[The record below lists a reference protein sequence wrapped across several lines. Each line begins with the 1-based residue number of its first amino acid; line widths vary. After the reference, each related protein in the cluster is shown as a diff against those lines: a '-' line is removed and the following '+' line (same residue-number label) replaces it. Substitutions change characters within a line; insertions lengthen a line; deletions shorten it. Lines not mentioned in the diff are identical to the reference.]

1 MHAPVVM
8 EYIAEHKQQDM
19 ARNRGQR
26 NWRTL
31 FRRSA

>member
-8 EYIAEHKQQDM
+8 EYIAEHKREDL

-26 NWRTL
+26 NWKSM
-31 FRRSA
+31 FRRA